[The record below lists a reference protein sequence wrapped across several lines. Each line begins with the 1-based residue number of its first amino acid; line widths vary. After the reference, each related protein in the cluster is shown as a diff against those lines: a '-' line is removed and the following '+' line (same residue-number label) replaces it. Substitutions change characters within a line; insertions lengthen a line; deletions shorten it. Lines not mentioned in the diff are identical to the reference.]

1 MNLDALIWEHRVF
14 PLDYRDLLPMIE
26 PRSPILQVYS
36 LLSEHRSFDYK
47 NFGQQSDALAV
58 VLFLFLFFNTVYV
71 CHSFS
76 SKELAAFNFV
86 AIFAIHSDFAV
97 QGNKICCY
105 FHIFTICLP

>member
-36 LLSEHRSFDYK
+36 LLFEHHGFDYK
-47 NFGQQSDALAV
+47 NFGQQSDALVV

-76 SKELAAFNFV
+76 SKELASFNFV
-86 AIFAIHSDFAV
+86 ATFAIHSDFGV
-97 QGNKICCY
+97 QENKICCY
-105 FHIFTICLP
+105 FHVFTICLP

>member
-1 MNLDALIWEHRVF
+1 
-14 PLDYRDLLPMIE
+14 MIE

-76 SKELAAFNFV
+76 SKQLASFNFV
-86 AIFAIHSDFAV
+86 ATFTIRSDFGV
-97 QGNKICCY
+97 QANKICCY
-105 FHIFTICLP
+105 FQFFTISLP